1 MFWFSSLLPLSCLR
15 QLPNSHLC
23 VLHCI
28 LARGGVTVPAGTPLN
43 ARRAMQHALSLVL
56 TELSGSLIP
65 TYNTREPSLKTLEA
79 IDSLLF
85 ALEEQTVLLP
95 ALPSA

>member
-1 MFWFSSLLPLSCLR
+1 
-15 QLPNSHLC
+15 
-23 VLHCI
+23 
-28 LARGGVTVPAGTPLN
+28 
-43 ARRAMQHALSLVL
+43 MQHALSLVL

-95 ALPSA
+95 ALSPV